1 MAFSLLDLCVG
12 PYNNLISRGKS
23 GETRMLKVLIADDEP
38 IMLEGLRFLVD
49 WHKLGFEIYAEA
61 LDGEDALQLV
71 EENCPHLII
80 TDIRMPVIDG
90 LALIEKVYTR
100 FPDTK
105 FIVLSGYAD
114 FQYAQQ
120 AMKFGVSNYLTKP
133 LDETELESA
142 VLAVAED
149 IRAEEER
156 RALQRSI
163 LDRSRAETVSRL
175 LMGDV
180 RKEWVDK
187 ARSLL
192 KLHEQSRIRC
202 IYLACSNSEYSEQ
215 ERVSLFQRL
224 REAVDLNGLTDVSVH
239 PFELGINRSGFIL
252 AVDSK
257 ESVLTIPLIDQFV
270 SHIRKECGE
279 TFTFA
284 ISSEVRGVISLSRA
298 YQEALTAEVC
308 KFPSNLPRV
317 YYYQDKI
324 VEESPSIPEV
334 TKTSLIQAINYG
346 NVDAVRTLTLDLFMT
361 LSSSEAWAAANL
373 STLKLEILQEL
384 AQQGA
389 DMENWSRRWFAS
401 PLPKNVGELKNS
413 LLKEF
418 LEAAEWTAREKGARI
433 DDIVSAAEAYVKQH
447 YQGKLQLQH
456 VAEHLHVNAA
466 HLGQRFKKQRG
477 LAFNE
482 YVHTVRITEA
492 KKLLL
497 RTEMKITEIAHMV
510 GYSDPEQFGA
520 KFKALTGVIP
530 SSYKKG

>member
-1 MAFSLLDLCVG
+1 
-12 PYNNLISRGKS
+12 
-23 GETRMLKVLIADDEP
+23 MLKVLIADDEP
-38 IMLEGLRFLVD
+38 IMLEGLRLLVD

-90 LALIEKVYTR
+90 LELIEKVYMR

-133 LDETELESA
+133 LDESELERA
-142 VLAVAED
+142 VHEVAED
-149 IRAEEER
+149 IHAEETR

-163 LDRSRAETVSRL
+163 IDCSRAETVSRL

-202 IYLACSNSEYSEQ
+202 IYLVCSNLEDREQ
-215 ERVSLFQRL
+215 EQISLFQRL
-224 REAVDLNGLTDVSVH
+224 RVAGESEALTEVSVY
-239 PFELGINRSGFIL
+239 PFVLGTNRYGFIL
-252 AVDSK
+252 AMDSK
-257 ESVLTIPLIDQFV
+257 ESVLTIPFIDRFV
-270 SHIRKECGE
+270 SHIQKECGE
-279 TFTFA
+279 NFSFA
-284 ISSEVRGVISLSRA
+284 ISSEVKGVLSLSRA
-298 YQEALTAEVC
+298 YQEVLTAEVC
-308 KFPSNLPRV
+308 KYPSNLPKV
-317 YYYQDKI
+317 YYYHDKMS
-324 VEESPSIPEV
+324 EESSSILEV
-334 TKTSLIQAINYG
+334 TKASLIHAINYG
-346 NVDAVRTLTLDLFMT
+346 NVDAVHTLMIELFIT

-389 DMENWSRRWFAS
+389 DIENWTRRWFAS
-401 PLPKNVGELKNS
+401 PLPKNLGELKS
-413 LLKEF
+413 RLLKEF
-418 LEAAEWTAREKGARI
+418 LEAAEWNVREKGARI
-433 DDIVSAAEAYVKQH
+433 DDLVSAAEAYVKQH

-456 VAEHLHVNAA
+456 VAEYLHVNAA

-497 RTEMKITEIAHMV
+497 RTEMKITEIAQMV

-530 SSYKKG
+530 SSYKKAEK

>member
-1 MAFSLLDLCVG
+1 
-12 PYNNLISRGKS
+12 
-23 GETRMLKVLIADDEP
+23 MLKVLIADDEP

-49 WHKLGFEIYAEA
+49 WHKLGFDIYAEA
-61 LDGEDALQLV
+61 LDGEDALQLI
-71 EENCPHLII
+71 EESCPHLII

-90 LALIEKVYTR
+90 LELIEKVYMR

-133 LDETELESA
+133 LDEVELESA

-149 IRAEEER
+149 IRAEEAR
-156 RALQRSI
+156 RSLQRSI
-163 LDRSRAETVSRL
+163 IDRSRAETVSRL
-175 LMGDV
+175 LMRDV

-187 ARSLL
+187 AWSLL

-202 IYLACSNSEYSEQ
+202 IYLVCSNLEDREQ
-215 ERVSLFQRL
+215 EQISVFQRL
-224 REAVDLNGLTDVSVH
+224 RVAVDSEALAEVSVY
-239 PFELGINRSGFIL
+239 PFVLGTNRYGLIL
-252 AVDSK
+252 AVDSMK
-257 ESVLTIPLIDQFV
+257 FLLTNLFIDRFV
-270 SHIRKECGE
+270 THIRKECGE
-279 TFTFA
+279 TFSFA
-284 ISSEVRGVISLSRA
+284 ISSEVRGVTSLRRA

-308 KFPSNLPRV
+308 KFPSNLPKV
-317 YYYQDKI
+317 YYYQDKMS
-324 VEESPSIPEV
+324 EESPSITEV
-334 TKTSLIQAINYG
+334 TKTSLIHAVNYG
-346 NVDAVRTLTLDLFMT
+346 NLDAVRTLTLDLFMT
-361 LSSSEAWAAANL
+361 LSSSEAWVAANL
-373 STLKLEILQEL
+373 SALKLEVLQAL

-389 DMENWSRRWFAS
+389 DMENWTRKWFAA
-401 PLPKNVGELKNS
+401 PLPKNVEELKS
-413 LLKEF
+413 RMLKEF
-418 LEAAEWTAREKGARI
+418 LEAAEWTAREKGTGI

-447 YQGKLQLQH
+447 YQGKLQLQQ

-466 HLGQRFKKQRG
+466 HLGQRFKKERG

-482 YVHTVRITEA
+482 YLHTVRITEA

-520 KFKALTGVIP
+520 RFKALTGVIP

>member
-1 MAFSLLDLCVG
+1 
-12 PYNNLISRGKS
+12 
-23 GETRMLKVLIADDEP
+23 MLRVLIADDEP

-71 EENCPHLII
+71 EESCPHLII

-90 LALIEKVYTR
+90 LELIEKVYMR

-133 LDETELESA
+133 LDEMELESA

-149 IRAEEER
+149 IRTEEARAALER
-156 RALQRSI
+156 TI
-163 LDRSRAETVSRL
+163 MDRSRSETISRL
-175 LMGDV
+175 MMGDV

-187 ARSLL
+187 ASSML

-215 ERVSLFQRL
+215 ERISLFQRL
-224 REAVDLNGLTDVSVH
+224 REAVDSNGLTDVSVY
-239 PFELGINRSGFIL
+239 PFVLGMNRSGFIL

-257 ESVLTIPLIDQFV
+257 ESVLTVPLIDQFV
-270 SHIRKECGE
+270 MYMRKECGE

-284 ISSEVRGVISLSRA
+284 ISSEVRGGISLSRA
-298 YQEALTAEVC
+298 YQEALTAEVY

-324 VEESPSIPEV
+324 SEESPSIPEV
-334 TKTSLIQAINYG
+334 TKTALIHAVNHG
-346 NVDAVRTLTLDLFMT
+346 HVDAVRTLTLDLFMT

-373 STLKLEILQEL
+373 SALKLEILQEL

-389 DMENWSRRWFAS
+389 DVEHWTRRWFAS
-401 PLPKNVGELKNS
+401 PFPQNVGELKS
-413 LLKEF
+413 RILKEF
-418 LEAAEWTAREKGARI
+418 LEATEWTAREKSAGM

-482 YVHTVRITEA
+482 YLHTVRITEA

-497 RTEMKITEIAHMV
+497 RTEMKITEIAHVV
-510 GYSDPEQFGA
+510 GYSDPEQFGT

-530 SSYKKG
+530 SLYKKG